1 MSHFSQFV
9 SKLNDL
15 DSVKAACDELGLS
28 IRANSTVKGYY
39 SDSRSVKADFV
50 ISWPDCQYEV
60 GLVRDAKTGHFT
72 LVYDTW
78 NGNVE
83 KKLGKGCVKLIESAN
98 FHKIAKK
105 AKLRGYSINRKDNEK
120 GIQMTLMKY
129 A

>member
-1 MSHFSQFV
+1 MSHYSQFV
-9 SKLNDL
+9 SKLNDI
-15 DSVKAACDELGLS
+15 DSVRLACEELGLS
-28 IRANSTVKGYY
+28 IRENSTVRGYY
-39 SDSRSVKADFV
+39 SDNQSVKADFV
-50 ISWPDCQYEV
+50 VSWLGCQYEV

-78 NGNVE
+78 QGNVE
-83 KKLGKGCVKLIESAN
+83 KKLGKGCIKLIESAN

-105 AKLRGYSINRKDNEK
+105 AKLKGYFINRRDNEK